1 VLPEPASLPISWSAA
16 GGLALTYAVALVLA
30 VLISER
36 ARSTVLSV
44 AVLFLAAGIGFGRFL
59 PHAAPHAGL
68 LELVTDLALFSV
80 LFSDGMRTGGWRQ
93 LRSCWRI
100 IGRSLGLGMPL
111 TILILGWAA
120 HALAGFA
127 WRDAFLL
134 ASALS
139 PTDPVFVAAIFRNPA
154 APESIQHAL
163 NLESGFNDGLALPL
177 VILFMA
183 TASARNTVFSA
194 SEELLLG
201 AGLGIAI
208 PWLVLRLEGSR
219 YFGASGRFQP
229 LNAFAIGLVILVA
242 SGLLHANI
250 FWAGFAAGI
259 AVADFGPRAREAFHQ
274 FGELIAEL
282 LKLAALLI
290 FGLRAAAVLFRP
302 LTWGEIGF
310 IVLALFAARIAA
322 MQLALLGSQVPPH
335 DRIVIGWFGPKG
347 FSSVVYALMIFD
359 LGTPVAHHLARLAA
373 VTIALS
379 IVVYSSTDILV
390 VRWWRRHQGG

>member
-1 VLPEPASLPISWSAA
+1 MLPEPASLPISWSAS
-16 GGLALTYAVALVLA
+16 GGLALTYAAALVLA

-44 AVLFLAAGIGFGRFL
+44 AVLFLAAGIAVGRFL
-59 PHAAPHAGL
+59 PHAAVHPGL
-68 LELVTDLALFSV
+68 LELVADLALFSV
-80 LFSDGMRTGGWRQ
+80 LFSDGMRTGGWQ
-93 LRSCWRI
+93 QIRSCWRI

-111 TILILGWAA
+111 TIVILGWAA
-120 HALAGFA
+120 HAFVGFA
-127 WRDAFLL
+127 WRDSFLL

-139 PTDPVFVAAIFRNPA
+139 PTDPVFVAAIFRYPA
-154 APESIQHAL
+154 VPESIQRAL

-183 TASARNTVFSA
+183 TGGAQNTAFSA
-194 SEELLLG
+194 AEELLLG
-201 AGLGIAI
+201 AGLGVAI

-259 AVADFGPRAREAFHQ
+259 TVSDFGPRAREAFHH
-274 FGELIAEL
+274 FGELVAEL
-282 LKLAALLI
+282 FKLAALLI
-290 FGLRAAAVLFRP
+290 FGLRTAETLFRP
-302 LTWGEIGF
+302 LTLGEIGF
-310 IVLALFAARIAA
+310 IVLALFAARIGA
-322 MQLALLGSQVPPH
+322 MQLALLGSRLPPR

-347 FSSVVYALMIFD
+347 FASVVYALMIFD
-359 LGTPVAHHLARLAA
+359 LGTPVAHHLARLAS

-390 VRWWRRHQGG
+390 VRWLRHHGG